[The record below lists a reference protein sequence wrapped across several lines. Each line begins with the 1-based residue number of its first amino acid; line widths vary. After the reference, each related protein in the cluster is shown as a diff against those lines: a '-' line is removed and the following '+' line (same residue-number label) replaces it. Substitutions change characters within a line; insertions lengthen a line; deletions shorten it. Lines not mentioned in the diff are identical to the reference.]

1 MAVDLD
7 SLGTVTRLADA
18 GATAASASLST
29 MTGIETAVDVTRV
42 RVSTAEDV
50 RRTLADPFVGVR
62 IGFEGGL
69 AGETLLWFDPDCA
82 DRVVEALLPDADE
95 AGSRAGLQEVGNI
108 TISGFIDG
116 WADHL
121 GESIDITPPT
131 FVRTDGDDPAPE
143 VDRLL
148 EHAEDETFVFE
159 SELRGVGEDLSF
171 RIFMFPTHESVAG
184 SPFAGIPVERLGQFD
199 ALVEDGAERATAN
212 MSAMTGI
219 DAAVE
224 VSTLTFVPIE
234 SIPGHLDGAVR
245 VGTVLEFGG
254 PPEGYIAILFDEP
267 SAEGVVEALMPGM
280 GGGDDGGFEGMRQ
293 SAIQEIGNVLTSGF
307 VDGWANALETTID
320 ISPPQFV
327 HDMGPAI
334 LDPLA
339 ASLAATQD
347 HAFLVESEIR
357 TDGSSFGCE
366 VYALPKERDLERAL
380 ETLPR
385 AAD

>member
-18 GATAASASLST
+18 GATAASASLSAL
-29 MTGIETAVDVTRV
+29 TGIETEVDVTRV

-50 RRTLADPFVGVR
+50 RRTLAEPFVGVR
-62 IGFEGGL
+62 IGFDGGL
-69 AGETLLWFDPDCA
+69 AGETLLWFDPACA
-82 DRVVEALLPDADE
+82 DRVVESLLPDADE
-95 AGSRAGLQEVGNI
+95 ADSRAGLQEVGNI

-116 WADHL
+116 WADYL
-121 GESIDITPPT
+121 GETIDITPPE
-131 FVRTDGDDPAPE
+131 FVEREGADAGVAGPLGGLLDDTAA
-143 VDRLL
+143 D
-148 EHAEDETFVFE
+148 TFVFE

-171 RIFMFPTHESVAG
+171 RIFMFPTPESVAG
-184 SPFAGIPVERLGQFD
+184 SPFAGVPVDRLGQFN
-199 ALVEDGAERATAN
+199 ALVEDGARQATAN

-219 DAAVE
+219 DAEVA

-234 SIPGHLDGAVR
+234 SIPGHLDGDVR

-267 SAEGVVEALMPGM
+267 SAEGVVEALMPGAE
-280 GGGDDGGFEGMRQ
+280 GEGFEGMRQ

-339 ASLAATQD
+339 ATLAATQD

-357 TDGSSFGCE
+357 TPERAFGCE

-380 ETLPR
+380 ETLPT

>member
-1 MAVDLD
+1 MSVDLD

-29 MTGIETAVDVTRV
+29 LTGIETEVDVTRV

-62 IGFEGGL
+62 IGFDGGL
-69 AGETLLWFDPDCA
+69 AGETLLWFDPACA
-82 DRVVEALLPDADE
+82 DRVVDALVPDADE

-131 FVRTDGDDPAPE
+131 FLPAGADDAAEE

-148 EHAEDETFVFE
+148 ADAEDGTFVFE

-171 RIFMFPTHESVAG
+171 RIFMFPTRESVAG
-184 SPFAGIPVERLGQFD
+184 SEFAGIPVDRLGQFN

-219 DAAVE
+219 DARVE

-234 SIPGHLDGAVR
+234 SIPGHLDGEVR

-267 SAEGVVEALMPGM
+267 SAEGVVEALMPGTE
-280 GGGDDGGFEGMRQ
+280 GTGFDGMRQ
-293 SAIQEIGNVLTSGF
+293 SAVQEIGNVLTSGF
-307 VDGWANALETTID
+307 VDGWANALGTTID

-347 HAFLVESEIR
+347 HAFLVESTIR
-357 TDGSSFGCE
+357 TDERSFGCG

-380 ETLPR
+380 ETLPS

>member
-1 MAVDLD
+1 MSVDLD

-18 GATAASASLST
+18 GATEASASLST
-29 MTGIETAVDVTRV
+29 MTGIETKVDVTRV

-50 RRTLADPFVGVR
+50 RRSLADPFVGVR
-62 IGFEGGL
+62 IGFDGGL
-69 AGETLLWFDPDCA
+69 AGETLLWFDPECA
-82 DRVVEALLPDADE
+82 DRVVEALLSGADE
-95 AGSRAGLQEVGNI
+95 EGSRAGLQEVGNI

-121 GESIDITPPT
+121 GETIDITPPA
-131 FVRTDGDDPAPE
+131 FVRHEGGAPAEE

-148 EHAEDETFVFE
+148 AGAGDDTFVFE
-159 SELRGVGEDLSF
+159 SELRGVGEELAF
-171 RIFMFPTHESVAG
+171 HIFMFPTRESVAG
-184 SPFAGIPVERLGQFD
+184 SPFAGLPVERLGQFST
-199 ALVEDGAERATAN
+199 LVEDGAEQATAH

-219 DAAVE
+219 PAMVA

-234 SIPGHLDGAVR
+234 SIPGHLDGEVR
-245 VGTVLEFGG
+245 VGTVLEFCG
-254 PPEGYIAILFDEP
+254 PPEGYIAILFDEA
-267 SAEGVVEALMPGM
+267 SGEGVVESLMPGAE
-280 GGGDDGGFEGMRQ
+280 GEGFDGMRQ

-307 VDGWANALETTID
+307 LDGWADALGTTID

-334 LDPLA
+334 LDSLA
-339 ASLAATQD
+339 TSLAATQD
-347 HAFLVESEIR
+347 HAFLIESEIR
-357 TDGSSFGCE
+357 TDGETFGCE

-380 ETLPR
+380 ATLPS

>member
-1 MAVDLD
+1 MSVDLG

-18 GATAASASLST
+18 GATEASASLST
-29 MTGIETAVDVTRV
+29 LTGIETEVDVTRV
-42 RVSTAEDV
+42 RVSTAADV
-50 RRTLADPFVGVR
+50 RRSLADPVVGVR
-62 IGFEGGL
+62 IGFDGGL
-69 AGETLLWFDPDCA
+69 AGETLLWFDPACA

-121 GESIDITPPT
+121 GETIDITPPS
-131 FVRTDGDDPAPE
+131 FLPAGDADADRE

-148 EHAEDETFVFE
+148 ADAGADTFVFE
-159 SELRGVGEDLSF
+159 SELRGVGEELAF
-171 RIFMFPTHESVAG
+171 RIFMFPTRESVAG
-184 SPFAGIPVERLGQFD
+184 SPFAGIPVERLGRFN
-199 ALVEDGAERATAN
+199 ALVEDGAEQATAH

-219 DAAVE
+219 DAEVA

-234 SIPGHLDGAVR
+234 TIPSHLDGAVR

-280 GGGDDGGFEGMRQ
+280 EGEPGVFDGMRQ

-307 VDGWANALETTID
+307 LDGWANALGTTID

-347 HAFLVESEIR
+347 HAFLIESEIR
-357 TDGSSFGCE
+357 TDEAAFGCD

-380 ETLPR
+380 ETLPS

>member
-1 MAVDLD
+1 MSVDFD

-18 GATAASASLST
+18 GAGAASASLSA
-29 MTGIETAVDVTRV
+29 MTGLETEVAVTRV
-42 RVSTAEDV
+42 RVSTVEDV
-50 RRTLADPFVGVR
+50 RRTLTESFVGVR
-62 IGFEGGL
+62 IGFSGGL
-69 AGETLLWFDPDCA
+69 AGETLLWFESDCA

-95 AGSRAGLQEVGNI
+95 ERTRAGLREVGNI

-121 GESIDITPPT
+121 GETIDITPPT
-131 FVRTDGDDPAPE
+131 FVDHERGDTE
-143 VDRLL
+143 GTVDRVLPDV
-148 EHAEDETFVFE
+148 EADTFVFE
-159 SELRGVGEDLSF
+159 SELCGVGEHLDF
-171 RIFMFPTHESVAG
+171 RIFMFPTRESVAG
-184 SPFAGIPVERLGQFD
+184 SAFAGIPVDRLGQFN
-199 ALVEDGAERATAN
+199 ALVEDGAEQATAS

-219 DAAVE
+219 DAEVA

-234 SIPGHLDGAVR
+234 SVPSHLDGAVR

-280 GGGDDGGFEGMRQ
+280 EGEPGVFEGMRQ
-293 SAIQEIGNVLTSGF
+293 SALQEIGNVLTSGF
-307 VDGWANALETTID
+307 VDGWANALGTTID

-347 HAFLVESEIR
+347 HAFLIESEIR
-357 TDGSSFGCE
+357 TDERSFGCE

-380 ETLPR
+380 ETLPG